1 MSWYPDYRDAHNNLG
16 MALSDNENYE
26 DAIAHFTR
34 AIELDSNY
42 WYAYN
47 NRGMALWAVGRRDD
61 GIRDYE
67 RAKQLAT
74 SSPS

>member
-1 MSWYPDYRDAHNNLG
+1 
-16 MALSDNENYE
+16 MALSDGEKYDE
-26 DAIAHFTR
+26 AILHFSR
-34 AIELDSNY
+34 AIELDPNY

-47 NRGMALWAVGRRDD
+47 NRGMALWAIGRSED

-74 SSPS
+74 SSPH